1 MLIKLVRANGLNQI
15 LDSSFDLLVLA
26 PELLGLLL
34 DPLLLHLDE
43 LLESEGLRILGQV
56 DKHGLGER
64 LEVVLDTVL
73 HDVVDVDDQLLELVQ
88 SLMNVGQVSIN
99 VHRSPSQSDHT
110 WSQLVFQIFQVWDKE
125 TLCVWPD
132 LVHDPIILSQ
142 DKLKLIV
149 VHLELVFLEEY
160 NLCTLWDFN
169 SNSGQAL
176 GLSDEGKDF
185 RVEVDIQLIVLW
197 VTDYESGLK
206 TGLSLLD
213 FSCPFLSPEVFE
225 GEESVADS
233 IVHLYILS

>member
-1 MLIKLVRANGLNQI
+1 LWKV
-15 LDSSFDLLVLA
+15 
-26 PELLGLLL
+26 
-34 DPLLLHLDE
+34 DE
-43 LLESEGLRILGQV
+43 DGLGQA
-56 DKHGLGER
+56 
-64 LEVVLDTVL
+64 LEVVLNSVL

>member
-1 MLIKLVRANGLNQI
+1 MNKIFNCSFNFDVLGL
-15 LDSSFDLLVLA
+15 
-26 PELLGLLL
+26 ELLGLNS
-34 DPLLLHLDE
+34 DPILLHFDE
-43 LLESEGLRILGQV
+43 LFECVGLGVLWKVDEDGLGQA
-56 DKHGLGER
+56 
-64 LEVVLDTVL
+64 LEVVLNSVL

-99 VHRSPSQSDHT
+99 VHGSPSQGDHT
-110 WSQLVFQIFQVWDKE
+110 WSQLVFEIFEVWDKE

-132 LVHDPIILSQ
+132 LVDDPIILSQ

-160 NLCTLWDFN
+160 NLCTFWDFN

>member
-1 MLIKLVRANGLNQI
+1 MLIKLIGADGLDEILNGTFN
-15 LDSSFDLLVLA
+15 FVVLGLQ
-26 PELLGLLL
+26 LLGFNS
-34 DPLLLHLDE
+34 DPIFLHLNE
-43 LLESEGLRILGQV
+43 LFKSVGLSILRKVDKDGLGQA
-56 DKHGLGER
+56 
-64 LEVVLDTVL
+64 LEVVLNSVL

>member
-1 MLIKLVRANGLNQI
+1 VLIKLVRANGLNKI
-15 LDSSFDLLVLA
+15 FNCSFNFDVLGL
-26 PELLGLLL
+26 ELLGLNS
-34 DPLLLHLDE
+34 DPVLLHLDE
-43 LLESEGLRILGQV
+43 LLQCVGLGVLWKVDEDGLGQA
-56 DKHGLGER
+56 
-64 LEVVLDTVL
+64 LEVVLNSVL

-160 NLCTLWDFN
+160 DLCTLWDFN

-213 FSCPFLSPEVFE
+213 FSSPFLSPEVFE